1 MLHLDNNY
9 NIAMSNPEPRRY
21 ASLVDVYTKDGK
33 AEQTEIEVN
42 KPFAINGW
50 KIYQL
55 SFNEQMGKWSEYSVF
70 ELVADPWQSVV
81 YAGIFLLL
89 AGAIG
94 MFLTASTNK
103 RKETQQ

>member
-1 MLHLDNNY
+1 
-9 NIAMSNPEPRRY
+9 
-21 ASLVDVYTKDGK
+21 
-33 AEQTEIEVN
+33 
-42 KPFAINGW
+42 
-50 KIYQL
+50 
-55 SFNEQMGKWSEYSVF
+55 MGKWSEYSVF